1 MRVPL
6 RLLADVKRELAMFS
20 WSLCNRRMGV
30 ARSRNLGSTGSAATL
45 ILACLLLAA
54 VGSGGA
60 EAMPARRMAGRV
72 MVHNI
77 NPFRGAARRVMM
89 KNDGVRRHGGR
100 SDDWPDNHQ
109 GRGGATRD
117 DQPPRPGDGKPPAWP
132 GSDGTKPRSV
142 HVVCIAGRVRERR
155 CECGPQDG
163 RQQFDDNIFMCRGWR
178 IPVGPAI
185 APSILGG
192 VGILP
197 PRDRQPNP
205 APRLPPDPNGPPL
218 FAPDEIIVSVASATP
233 EAVDEAV
240 GRSHDLQTLER
251 SNIEMLGR
259 RLVRYRVLDGRPL
272 TAVMA
277 ELQGDPRVFVPQPN
291 YYYRHQQGGAAA
303 DNGLQY
309 ALVKLDVA
317 RAQAIALGSGALIA
331 IVDSG
336 IDNTHPDLIGSVVEI
351 FAGASGPPLDS
362 HGTEIS
368 GIISAHGIVR
378 GIAPEAKLLDVRVFA
393 PGHDRQA
400 VATSF
405 DVVRGI
411 NWALS
416 RHARVINMSFAG
428 PRDSLLEE
436 SIKAAAAR
444 GAISVAAAGNGGP
457 QAAPAYPAAYPGVIA
472 VTATDVADHLY
483 SQANRGSYISV
494 SAPGVDVLAPS
505 GDHAHQLLSGTSYA
519 AAHVSGIIAL
529 MIERYPVLDAGTARL
544 ALAAAAV
551 DLGPPGRDDQF
562 GVGRVNAFATL
573 RAVAGQ

>member
-1 MRVPL
+1 
-6 RLLADVKRELAMFS
+6 MFS
-20 WSLCNRRMGV
+20 WSQCNRRIDV
-30 ARSRNLGSTGSAATL
+30 ARSPNLGWTGTAAML
-45 ILACLLLAA
+45 ILACLLLAV

-72 MVHNI
+72 MVHNVH
-77 NPFRGAARRVMM
+77 PFSGAARRMM
-89 KNDGVRRHGGR
+89 LKNSGMHRHGR
-100 SDDWPDNHQ
+100 QSDDWPDNHQ
-109 GRGGATRD
+109 GRGGATSD
-117 DQPPRPGDGKPPAWP
+117 DRPPRPSDGKPPALP
-132 GSDGTKPRSV
+132 GSDGPKPRSI
-142 HVVCIAGRVRERR
+142 HVVCIAGRVREGR
-155 CECGPQDG
+155 CECGPQRG
-163 RQQFDDNIFMCRGWR
+163 RQQFDDKIFMCRGWR
-178 IPVGPAI
+178 IPVGPSI
-185 APSILGG
+185 APTIFGG
-192 VGILP
+192 MGILP
-197 PRDRQPNP
+197 PPQDRQPNSI
-205 APRLPPDPNGPPL
+205 PRLPPDPSGPQL
-218 FAPDEIIVSVASATP
+218 FVPDEIVVSIASATP
-233 EAVDEAV
+233 ETVDEAV

-251 SNIEMLGR
+251 SNIAMLGR

-272 TAVMA
+272 TTVMA

-291 YYYRHQQGGAAA
+291 YYYRHQQGSGAA

-336 IDNTHPDLIGSVVEI
+336 VDNTHPDLIGSVAET
-351 FAGASGPPLDS
+351 FAGASEPPPDS

-405 DVVRGI
+405 NVVRGI
-411 NWALS
+411 DWALS

-529 MIERYPVLDAGTARL
+529 MIERYPALDAGTVRL

-573 RAVAGQ
+573 RAVAGH